1 MLSLKLDRE
10 RCLPIPDFSVRFERG
25 RLCVE
30 KFVIEGKKPLSGVVE
45 IEGSKNAA
53 LPILAA
59 TLLTDTPSII
69 HNVPNLLDVDTMIL
83 VLQSLG
89 VRIDKLSEG
98 TYTIYPDSLVKSDAP
113 YELIRKMRASFLVI
127 GPLISRLRKAQVPL
141 PGGCAIGSR
150 PIDLHI
156 KGFLHLGVQVS
167 THSGYVEAWA
177 EQLHPGE
184 IYLDFPSV
192 GATEN
197 IMMLASVI
205 PGDTVIANAAR
216 EPEVTDLANFL
227 MAMGTEI
234 EGVGT
239 DTIVI
244 HGASKLVGCEYTI
257 INDRIEAGTFYV
269 AAAITGGEVIVKGVN
284 HIVTRSITT
293 KLEEIGAKIKKISE
307 DSLLVSLK
315 GRPHATDIKTMPY
328 PGFPTDMQAQFMTL
342 LCLADG
348 VSVIT
353 ETVFENRFAHVGEL
367 ERMGANIKVEGRSA
381 VVVGVEKLTGTQ
393 VTATDLRAGAALV
406 MAGLAAEG
414 KTEVYGISHVDRG
427 YADLEQKLVKLG
439 ASIKRV
445 NE

>member
-1 MLSLKLDRE
+1 MFPELKG
-10 RCLPIPDFSVRFERG
+10 VWMKG
-25 RLCVE
+25 RVGVE
-30 KFVIEGKKPLSGVVE
+30 KFVINGGNPLSGIVE
-45 IEGSKNAA
+45 IGGSKNAA

-59 TLLTDTPSII
+59 TLLSETPSII
-69 HNVPNLLDVDTMIL
+69 RNIPDLLDVNTMIL
-83 VLQSLG
+83 VLQGLG
-89 VRIDKLSEG
+89 VRIEKLAEG
-98 TYTIYPDSLVKSDAP
+98 TYQIFPDSLIKSDAP
-113 YELIRKMRASFLVI
+113 YELIRKMRASFLVT
-127 GPLISRLRKAQVPL
+127 GPLITRLKRAQVPL

-167 THSGYVEAWA
+167 MHSGYVEAWTD
-177 EQLHPGE
+177 QLHPGE

-227 MAMGTEI
+227 MAMGAKI

-244 HGASKLVGCEYTI
+244 YGTPKLYGCDYSI
-257 INDRIEAGTFYV
+257 INDRIEAGTFCV
-269 AAAITGGEVIVKGVN
+269 AAAITGGNVEVKGVN
-284 HIVTRSITT
+284 HIAMRSIIT
-293 KLEEIGAKIKKISE
+293 KLEEIGAKISKVSE
-307 DSLLVSLK
+307 DSLFISMK
-315 GRPHATDIKTMPY
+315 ERPQATDIKTMPY

-367 ERMGANIKVEGRSA
+367 ERMGVNIKVEGRSA

-393 VTATDLRAGAALV
+393 VTASDLRAGAALV
-406 MAGLAAEG
+406 LAGLAAEG
-414 KTEVYGISHVDRG
+414 TTDVYGISHVDRG
-427 YADLEQKLVKLG
+427 YANLEKKLLKLG

-445 NE
+445 YE

>member
-1 MLSLKLDRE
+1 M
-10 RCLPIPDFSVRFERG
+10 
-25 RLCVE
+25 E
-30 KFVIEGKKPLSGVVE
+30 KFIIQGGNPLSGLVE
-45 IEGSKNAA
+45 IGGSKNAA

-59 TLLTDTPSII
+59 TLLSETPSII
-69 HNVPNLLDVDTMIL
+69 RNIPDLLDVNTMIL
-83 VLQSLG
+83 VLQGLG
-89 VRIDKLSEG
+89 VRIEKLAEG
-98 TYTIYPDSLVKSDAP
+98 TYQIFPDSLIKSDAP
-113 YELIRKMRASFLVI
+113 YELIRKMRASFLVT
-127 GPLISRLRKAQVPL
+127 GPLITRLKRAQVPL

-167 THSGYVEAWA
+167 MHSGYVEAWTD
-177 EQLHPGE
+177 QLHPGE

-227 MAMGTEI
+227 MAMGAKI
-234 EGVGT
+234 DGVGT
-239 DTIVI
+239 DTIII
-244 HGASKLVGCEYTI
+244 HGTPKLYGCDYSI
-257 INDRIEAGTFYV
+257 INDRIEAGTFCV
-269 AAAITGGEVIVKGVN
+269 AAAITGGNVEVKGVN
-284 HIVTRSITT
+284 HIAMRSIIT
-293 KLEEIGAKIKKISE
+293 KLEEIGAKISKVSE
-307 DSLLVSLK
+307 DSLFISMK
-315 GRPHATDIKTMPY
+315 ERPQATDIKTMPY

-367 ERMGANIKVEGRSA
+367 ERMGVNIKVEGRSA

-393 VTATDLRAGAALV
+393 VTASDLRAGAALV
-406 MAGLAAEG
+406 LAGLAAEG
-414 KTEVYGISHVDRG
+414 TTDVYGISHVDRG
-427 YADLEQKLVKLG
+427 YANLEKKLLKLG

-445 NE
+445 YE

>member
-1 MLSLKLDRE
+1 M
-10 RCLPIPDFSVRFERG
+10 
-25 RLCVE
+25 E
-30 KFVIEGKKPLSGVVE
+30 KFIIQGGNPLSGLVE
-45 IEGSKNAA
+45 IGGSKNAA

-59 TLLTDTPSII
+59 TLLSETPSII
-69 HNVPNLLDVDTMIL
+69 RNIPDLLDVNTMIL

-89 VRIDKLSEG
+89 VRIEKIAKG
-98 TYTIYPDSLVKSDAP
+98 AYQIFPDSLIKSDAP
-113 YELIRKMRASFLVI
+113 YELIRKMRASFLVT
-127 GPLISRLRKAQVPL
+127 GPLITRLRRAQVPL

-167 THSGYVEAWA
+167 MHSGYVEAWVD
-177 EQLHPGE
+177 QLHPGE

-205 PGDTVIANAAR
+205 PGDSVIANAAR

-227 MAMGTEI
+227 KAMGAKI
-234 EGVGT
+234 DGVGT

-244 HGASKLVGCEYTI
+244 HGTPKLYGCDYSI
-257 INDRIEAGTFYV
+257 INDRIEAGTFCV
-269 AAAITGGEVIVKGVN
+269 AAAVTGGNVEIKGVN
-284 HIVTRSITT
+284 HVAMRSIVT
-293 KLEEIGAKIKKISE
+293 KLEEIGARVTKVSE
-307 DSLLVSLK
+307 DSLLVSMK
-315 GRPHATDIKTMPY
+315 VKPHATDIKTMPY

-367 ERMGANIKVEGRSA
+367 ERMGGNIKVEGRSA
-381 VVVGVEKLTGTQ
+381 IVVGVEKLTGTQ
-393 VTATDLRAGAALV
+393 VTASDLRAGAALV
-406 MAGLAAEG
+406 LAGLAAEG
-414 KTEVYGISHVDRG
+414 TTNVYGVSHVDRG
-427 YADLEQKLVKLG
+427 YENLEKKLLKLG

>member
-1 MLSLKLDRE
+1 MFPELKG
-10 RCLPIPDFSVRFERG
+10 VWMKG
-25 RLCVE
+25 RVGVE
-30 KFVIEGKKPLSGVVE
+30 KFVINGGNPLSGIVE
-45 IEGSKNAA
+45 IGGSKNAA

-59 TLLTDTPSII
+59 TLLSETPSII
-69 HNVPNLLDVDTMIL
+69 RNIPDLLDVNTMIL
-83 VLQSLG
+83 VLQGLG
-89 VRIDKLSEG
+89 VRIEKLAEG
-98 TYTIYPDSLVKSDAP
+98 TYQIFPDSLIKSDAP
-113 YELIRKMRASFLVI
+113 YELIRKMRASFLVT
-127 GPLISRLRKAQVPL
+127 GPLITRLKRAQVPL

-167 THSGYVEAWA
+167 MHSGYVEAWTD
-177 EQLHPGE
+177 QLHPGE

-227 MAMGTEI
+227 MAMGAKI
-234 EGVGT
+234 DGVGT
-239 DTIVI
+239 DTIII
-244 HGASKLVGCEYTI
+244 HGTPKLYGCDYSI
-257 INDRIEAGTFYV
+257 INDRIEAGTFCV
-269 AAAITGGEVIVKGVN
+269 AAAITGGNVEVKGVN
-284 HIVTRSITT
+284 HIAMRSIIT
-293 KLEEIGAKIKKISE
+293 KLEEIGAKISKVSE
-307 DSLLVSLK
+307 DSLFISMK
-315 GRPHATDIKTMPY
+315 ERPQATDIKTMPY

-367 ERMGANIKVEGRSA
+367 ERMGVNIKVEGRSA

-393 VTATDLRAGAALV
+393 VTASDLRAGAALV
-406 MAGLAAEG
+406 LAGLAAEG
-414 KTEVYGISHVDRG
+414 TTDVYGISHVDRG
-427 YADLEQKLVKLG
+427 YANLEKKLLKLG

-445 NE
+445 YE

>member
-1 MLSLKLDRE
+1 MK
-10 RCLPIPDFSVRFERG
+10 G
-25 RLCVE
+25 RIGVE
-30 KFVIEGKKPLSGVVE
+30 KFVINGGNPLSGIVE
-45 IEGSKNAA
+45 IGGSKNAA

-59 TLLTDTPSII
+59 TLLSEAPSII
-69 HNVPNLLDVDTMIL
+69 RNIPDLLDVNTMIL
-83 VLQSLG
+83 VLQGLG
-89 VRIDKLSEG
+89 VRIEKLAEG
-98 TYTIYPDSLVKSDAP
+98 TYQIFPDSLIKSDAP
-113 YELIRKMRASFLVI
+113 YELIRKMRASFLVT
-127 GPLISRLRKAQVPL
+127 GPLITRLKRAQVPL

-167 THSGYVEAWA
+167 MHSGYVEAWTD
-177 EQLHPGE
+177 QLHSGE

-227 MAMGTEI
+227 KAMGAKI
-234 EGVGT
+234 DGVGT

-244 HGASKLVGCEYTI
+244 HGTPKLYGCDYSI
-257 INDRIEAGTFYV
+257 INDRIEAGTFCV
-269 AAAITGGEVIVKGVN
+269 AAAITSGNVEVKGVN
-284 HIVTRSITT
+284 HIAMRSIIT
-293 KLEEIGAKIKKISE
+293 KLEEIGAKISKVSE
-307 DSLLVSLK
+307 DSLFISMK
-315 GRPHATDIKTMPY
+315 ERPRATDIKTMPY

-367 ERMGANIKVEGRSA
+367 ERMGVNIKVEGRSA

-393 VTATDLRAGAALV
+393 VTASDLRAGAALV
-406 MAGLAAEG
+406 LAGLAAEG
-414 KTEVYGISHVDRG
+414 TTDVYGISHVDRG
-427 YADLEQKLVKLG
+427 YANLEKKLLKLG

-445 NE
+445 YE

>member
-1 MLSLKLDRE
+1 MK
-10 RCLPIPDFSVRFERG
+10 G
-25 RLCVE
+25 RIGVE
-30 KFVIEGKKPLSGVVE
+30 KFIIQGGNPLSGLVE
-45 IEGSKNAA
+45 IGGSKNAA

-59 TLLTDTPSII
+59 TLLSETPSII
-69 HNVPNLLDVDTMIL
+69 RNIPDLLDVNTMIL

-89 VRIDKLSEG
+89 VRIEKIAKG
-98 TYTIYPDSLVKSDAP
+98 AYQIFPDSLIKSDAP
-113 YELIRKMRASFLVI
+113 YELIRKMRASFLVT
-127 GPLISRLRKAQVPL
+127 GPLITRLRRAQVPL

-167 THSGYVEAWA
+167 MNSGYVEAWVD
-177 EQLHPGE
+177 QLHPGE

-205 PGDTVIANAAR
+205 PGDSVIANAAR

-227 MAMGTEI
+227 KAMGAKI
-234 EGVGT
+234 DGVGT

-244 HGASKLVGCEYTI
+244 HGTPKLYGCDYSI
-257 INDRIEAGTFYV
+257 INDRIEAGTFCV
-269 AAAITGGEVIVKGVN
+269 AAAVTGGNVEIKGVN
-284 HIVTRSITT
+284 HVAMRSIVT
-293 KLEEIGAKIKKISE
+293 KLEEIGARVTKVSE
-307 DSLLVSLK
+307 DSLLVSMK
-315 GRPHATDIKTMPY
+315 VKPHATDIKTMPY

-367 ERMGANIKVEGRSA
+367 ERMGGNIKVEGRSA
-381 VVVGVEKLTGTQ
+381 IVVGVEKLTGTQ
-393 VTATDLRAGAALV
+393 VTASDLRAGAALV
-406 MAGLAAEG
+406 LAGLAAEG
-414 KTEVYGISHVDRG
+414 TTDVYGVSHVDRG
-427 YADLEQKLVKLG
+427 YENLEKKLLKLG

>member
-1 MLSLKLDRE
+1 MK
-10 RCLPIPDFSVRFERG
+10 G
-25 RLCVE
+25 RVGVE
-30 KFVIEGKKPLSGVVE
+30 KFVINGGNPLSGIVE
-45 IEGSKNAA
+45 IGGSKNAA

-59 TLLTDTPSII
+59 TLLSETPSII
-69 HNVPNLLDVDTMIL
+69 RNIPDLLDVNTMIL
-83 VLQSLG
+83 VLQGLG
-89 VRIDKLSEG
+89 VRIEKLAEG
-98 TYTIYPDSLVKSDAP
+98 TYQIFPDSLIKSDAP
-113 YELIRKMRASFLVI
+113 YELIRKMRASFLVT
-127 GPLISRLRKAQVPL
+127 GPLITRLKRAQVPL

-167 THSGYVEAWA
+167 MHSGYVEAWTD
-177 EQLHPGE
+177 QLHPGE

-227 MAMGTEI
+227 MAMGAKI
-234 EGVGT
+234 DGVGT
-239 DTIVI
+239 DTIII
-244 HGASKLVGCEYTI
+244 HGTPKLYGCDYSI
-257 INDRIEAGTFYV
+257 INDRIEAGTFCV
-269 AAAITGGEVIVKGVN
+269 AAAITGGNVEVKGVN
-284 HIVTRSITT
+284 HIAMRSIIT
-293 KLEEIGAKIKKISE
+293 KLEEIGAKISKVSE
-307 DSLLVSLK
+307 DSLFISMK
-315 GRPHATDIKTMPY
+315 ERPQATDIKTMPY

-367 ERMGANIKVEGRSA
+367 ERMGVNIKVEGRSA

-393 VTATDLRAGAALV
+393 VTASDLRAGAALV
-406 MAGLAAEG
+406 LAGLAAEG
-414 KTEVYGISHVDRG
+414 TTDVYGISHVDRG
-427 YADLEQKLVKLG
+427 YANLEKKLLKLG

-445 NE
+445 YE

>member
-1 MLSLKLDRE
+1 
-10 RCLPIPDFSVRFERG
+10 
-25 RLCVE
+25 VE
-30 KFVIEGKKPLSGVVE
+30 KFVINGGNPLAGLVE
-45 IEGSKNAA
+45 IGGSKNAA

-59 TLLTDTPSII
+59 TLLSETPSII
-69 HNVPNLLDVDTMIL
+69 RNIPDLLDVNTMIL
-83 VLQSLG
+83 VLQGLG
-89 VRIDKLSEG
+89 VKIEKLAEG
-98 TYTIYPDSLVKSDAP
+98 TFQIFPDSLIKSDAP
-113 YELIRKMRASFLVI
+113 YELIRKMRASFLVT
-127 GPLISRLRKAQVPL
+127 GPLITRLKRAQVPL

-167 THSGYVEAWA
+167 MHSGYVEAWTD
-177 EQLHPGE
+177 QLHPGE

-227 MAMGTEI
+227 MAMGAKI

-244 HGASKLVGCEYTI
+244 YGTPKLYGCDYSI
-257 INDRIEAGTFYV
+257 INDRIEAGTFCV
-269 AAAITGGEVIVKGVN
+269 AAAITGGDVEIKGVN
-284 HIVTRSITT
+284 HIAMRSIIT
-293 KLEEIGAKIKKISE
+293 KLEEIGAKISKVSE
-307 DSLLVSLK
+307 DSLFISMK
-315 GRPHATDIKTMPY
+315 ERPRATDIKTMPY

-367 ERMGANIKVEGRSA
+367 ERMGVNIKVEGRSA

-393 VTATDLRAGAALV
+393 VTASDLRAGAALV
-406 MAGLAAEG
+406 LAGLAAEG
-414 KTEVYGISHVDRG
+414 TTDVYGISHVDRG
-427 YADLEQKLVKLG
+427 YANLEKKLHKLG

-445 NE
+445 YE

>member
-1 MLSLKLDRE
+1 
-10 RCLPIPDFSVRFERG
+10 
-25 RLCVE
+25 VE
-30 KFVIEGKKPLSGVVE
+30 KFIIQGGNPLSGLVE
-45 IEGSKNAA
+45 IGGSKNAA

-59 TLLTDTPSII
+59 TLLSETPSII
-69 HNVPNLLDVDTMIL
+69 RNIPDLLDVNTMIL

-89 VRIDKLSEG
+89 VRIEKIAKG
-98 TYTIYPDSLVKSDAP
+98 AYQIFPDSLIKSDAP
-113 YELIRKMRASFLVI
+113 YELIRKMRASFLVT
-127 GPLISRLRKAQVPL
+127 GPLITRLRRAQVPL

-167 THSGYVEAWA
+167 MHSGYVEAWVD
-177 EQLHPGE
+177 QLHPGE

-205 PGDTVIANAAR
+205 PGDSVIANAAR

-227 MAMGTEI
+227 KAMGAKI
-234 EGVGT
+234 DGVGT

-244 HGASKLVGCEYTI
+244 HGTPKLYGCDYSI
-257 INDRIEAGTFYV
+257 INDRIEAGTFCV
-269 AAAITGGEVIVKGVN
+269 AAAVTGGNVEIKGVN
-284 HIVTRSITT
+284 HVAMRSIVT
-293 KLEEIGAKIKKISE
+293 KLEEIGARVTKVSE
-307 DSLLVSLK
+307 DSLLVSMK
-315 GRPHATDIKTMPY
+315 VKPHATDIKTMPY

-367 ERMGANIKVEGRSA
+367 ERMGGNIKVEGRSA
-381 VVVGVEKLTGTQ
+381 IVVGVEKLTGTQ
-393 VTATDLRAGAALV
+393 VTASDLRAGAALV
-406 MAGLAAEG
+406 LAGLAAEG
-414 KTEVYGISHVDRG
+414 TTNVYGVSHVDRG
-427 YADLEQKLVKLG
+427 YENLEKKLLKLG

>member
-1 MLSLKLDRE
+1 M
-10 RCLPIPDFSVRFERG
+10 
-25 RLCVE
+25 E
-30 KFVIEGKKPLSGVVE
+30 KFIIQGGNPLSGLVE
-45 IEGSKNAA
+45 IGGSKNAA

-59 TLLTDTPSII
+59 TLLSETPSII
-69 HNVPNLLDVDTMIL
+69 RNIPDLLDVNTMIL

-89 VRIDKLSEG
+89 VRIEKIAKG
-98 TYTIYPDSLVKSDAP
+98 AYQIFPDSLIKSDAP
-113 YELIRKMRASFLVI
+113 YELIRKMRASFLVT
-127 GPLISRLRKAQVPL
+127 GPLITRLRRAQVPL

-167 THSGYVEAWA
+167 MHSGYVEAWVD
-177 EQLHPGE
+177 QLHPGE

-205 PGDTVIANAAR
+205 PGDSVIAKPAR

-227 MAMGTEI
+227 KAMGAKI
-234 EGVGT
+234 DGVGT

-244 HGASKLVGCEYTI
+244 HGTPKLYGCDYSI
-257 INDRIEAGTFYV
+257 INDRIEAGTFCV
-269 AAAITGGEVIVKGVN
+269 AAAVTGGNVEIKGVN
-284 HIVTRSITT
+284 HVAMRSIVT
-293 KLEEIGAKIKKISE
+293 KLEEIGARVTKVSE
-307 DSLLVSLK
+307 DSLLVSMK
-315 GRPHATDIKTMPY
+315 VKPHATDIKTMPY

-367 ERMGANIKVEGRSA
+367 ERMGGNIKVEGRSA
-381 VVVGVEKLTGTQ
+381 IVVGVEKLTGTQ
-393 VTATDLRAGAALV
+393 VTASDLRAGAALV
-406 MAGLAAEG
+406 LAGLAAEG
-414 KTEVYGISHVDRG
+414 TTNVYGVSHVDRG
-427 YADLEQKLVKLG
+427 YENLEKKLLKLG

>member
-1 MLSLKLDRE
+1 MK
-10 RCLPIPDFSVRFERG
+10 G
-25 RLCVE
+25 RVGVE
-30 KFVIEGKKPLSGVVE
+30 KFVINGGNPLSGIVE
-45 IEGSKNAA
+45 IGGSKNAA

-59 TLLTDTPSII
+59 TLLSETPSII
-69 HNVPNLLDVDTMIL
+69 RNIPDLLDVNTMIL
-83 VLQSLG
+83 VLQGLG
-89 VRIDKLSEG
+89 VRIEKLAEG
-98 TYTIYPDSLVKSDAP
+98 TYQIFPDSLIKSDAP
-113 YELIRKMRASFLVI
+113 YELIRKMRASFLVT
-127 GPLISRLRKAQVPL
+127 GPLITRLNRAQVPL

-167 THSGYVEAWA
+167 MHSGYVEAWTD
-177 EQLHPGE
+177 QLHPGE

-227 MAMGTEI
+227 MAMGAKI
-234 EGVGT
+234 DGVGT
-239 DTIVI
+239 DTIII
-244 HGASKLVGCEYTI
+244 HGTPKLYGCDYSI
-257 INDRIEAGTFYV
+257 INDRIEAGTFCV
-269 AAAITGGEVIVKGVN
+269 AAAITGGNVEVKGVN
-284 HIVTRSITT
+284 HIAMRSIIT
-293 KLEEIGAKIKKISE
+293 KLEEIGAKISKVSE
-307 DSLLVSLK
+307 DSLFISMK
-315 GRPHATDIKTMPY
+315 ERPQATDIKTMPY

-367 ERMGANIKVEGRSA
+367 ERMGVNIKVEGRSA

-393 VTATDLRAGAALV
+393 VTASDLRAGAALV
-406 MAGLAAEG
+406 LAGLAAEG
-414 KTEVYGISHVDRG
+414 TTDVYGISHVDRG
-427 YADLEQKLVKLG
+427 YANLEKKLLKLG

-445 NE
+445 YE

>member
-1 MLSLKLDRE
+1 MK
-10 RCLPIPDFSVRFERG
+10 G
-25 RLCVE
+25 RIGVE
-30 KFVIEGKKPLSGVVE
+30 KFVINGGNPLSGIVE
-45 IEGSKNAA
+45 IGGSKNAA

-59 TLLTDTPSII
+59 TLLSEAPSII
-69 HNVPNLLDVDTMIL
+69 RNIPDLLDVNTMIL
-83 VLQSLG
+83 VLQGLG
-89 VRIDKLSEG
+89 VRIEKLAEG
-98 TYTIYPDSLVKSDAP
+98 TYQIFPDSLIKSDAP
-113 YELIRKMRASFLVI
+113 YELIRKMRASFLVT
-127 GPLISRLRKAQVPL
+127 GPLITRLKRAQVPL

-167 THSGYVEAWA
+167 MHSGYVEAWTD
-177 EQLHPGE
+177 QLHPGE

-227 MAMGTEI
+227 KAMGAKI
-234 EGVGT
+234 DGVGT

-244 HGASKLVGCEYTI
+244 HGTPKLYGCDYSI
-257 INDRIEAGTFYV
+257 INDRIEAGTFCV
-269 AAAITGGEVIVKGVN
+269 AAAITSGNVEVKGVN
-284 HIVTRSITT
+284 HVAMRSIIT
-293 KLEEIGAKIKKISE
+293 KLEEIGAKISKVSE
-307 DSLLVSLK
+307 DSLFISMK
-315 GRPHATDIKTMPY
+315 ERPRATDIKTMPY

-367 ERMGANIKVEGRSA
+367 ERMGVNIKVEGRSA

-393 VTATDLRAGAALV
+393 VTASDLRAGAALV
-406 MAGLAAEG
+406 LAGLAAEG
-414 KTEVYGISHVDRG
+414 TTDVYGISHVDRG
-427 YADLEQKLVKLG
+427 YANLEKKLLKLG

-445 NE
+445 YE

>member
-1 MLSLKLDRE
+1 M
-10 RCLPIPDFSVRFERG
+10 
-25 RLCVE
+25 E
-30 KFVIEGKKPLSGVVE
+30 KFIIQGGNPLSGLVE
-45 IEGSKNAA
+45 IVGSKNAA
-53 LPILAA
+53 LPSLAA
-59 TLLTDTPSII
+59 TLLRETPSII
-69 HNVPNLLDVDTMIL
+69 RNIPDLLDVNTMIL
-83 VLQSLG
+83 VLQGLG
-89 VRIDKLSEG
+89 VRIEKLAEG
-98 TYTIYPDSLVKSDAP
+98 TYQIFPDSLIKSYAP
-113 YELIRKMRASFLVI
+113 YELIRKIRAAFLVT
-127 GPLISRLRKAQVPL
+127 GPLITRLKRAQVPL

-167 THSGYVEAWA
+167 MHSGYVEAWTD
-177 EQLHPGE
+177 QLHPGE

-227 MAMGTEI
+227 MAMGAKI
-234 EGVGT
+234 DGVGT
-239 DTIVI
+239 DTIII
-244 HGASKLVGCEYTI
+244 HGTPKLYGCDYSI
-257 INDRIEAGTFYV
+257 INDRIEAGTFCV
-269 AAAITGGEVIVKGVN
+269 AAAITGGNVEVKGVN
-284 HIVTRSITT
+284 HIAMRSIIT
-293 KLEEIGAKIKKISE
+293 KLEEIGAKISKVSE
-307 DSLLVSLK
+307 DSLFISMK
-315 GRPHATDIKTMPY
+315 ERPQATDIKTMPY

-367 ERMGANIKVEGRSA
+367 ERMGVNIKVEGRSA

-393 VTATDLRAGAALV
+393 VTASDLRAGAALV
-406 MAGLAAEG
+406 LAGLAAEG
-414 KTEVYGISHVDRG
+414 TTDVYGISHVDRG
-427 YADLEQKLVKLG
+427 YANLEKKLLKLG

-445 NE
+445 YE

>member
-1 MLSLKLDRE
+1 MK
-10 RCLPIPDFSVRFERG
+10 G
-25 RLCVE
+25 RVGVE
-30 KFVIEGKKPLSGVVE
+30 KFVINGGNPLSGIVE
-45 IEGSKNAA
+45 IGGSKNAA

-59 TLLTDTPSII
+59 TLLSETPSII
-69 HNVPNLLDVDTMIL
+69 RNIPDLLDVNTMIL
-83 VLQSLG
+83 VLQGLG
-89 VRIDKLSEG
+89 VRIEKLAEG
-98 TYTIYPDSLVKSDAP
+98 TYQIFPDSLIKSDAP
-113 YELIRKMRASFLVI
+113 YELIRKMRASFLVT
-127 GPLISRLRKAQVPL
+127 GPLITRLKRAQVPL

-167 THSGYVEAWA
+167 MHSGYVEAWTD
-177 EQLHPGE
+177 QLHPGE

-227 MAMGTEI
+227 MAMGAKI
-234 EGVGT
+234 DGVGT
-239 DTIVI
+239 DTIII
-244 HGASKLVGCEYTI
+244 HGTPKLYGCDYSI
-257 INDRIEAGTFYV
+257 INDRIEAGTFCV
-269 AAAITGGEVIVKGVN
+269 AAAITGGDVEIKGVN
-284 HIVTRSITT
+284 HIAMRSIIT
-293 KLEEIGAKIKKISE
+293 KLEEIGAKISKVSE
-307 DSLLVSLK
+307 DSLFISMK
-315 GRPHATDIKTMPY
+315 ERPQATDIKTMPY

-367 ERMGANIKVEGRSA
+367 ERMGVNIKVEGRSA

-393 VTATDLRAGAALV
+393 VTASDLRAGAALV
-406 MAGLAAEG
+406 LAGLAAEG
-414 KTEVYGISHVDRG
+414 TTDVYGISHVDRG
-427 YADLEQKLVKLG
+427 YANLEKKLLKLG

-445 NE
+445 YE

>member
-1 MLSLKLDRE
+1 M
-10 RCLPIPDFSVRFERG
+10 
-25 RLCVE
+25 E
-30 KFVIEGKKPLSGVVE
+30 KFVINGGNPLAGLVE
-45 IEGSKNAA
+45 IGGSKNAA

-59 TLLTDTPSII
+59 TLLSETPSII
-69 HNVPNLLDVDTMIL
+69 RNIPDLLDVNTMIL
-83 VLQSLG
+83 VLQGLG
-89 VRIDKLSEG
+89 VRIEKLAEG
-98 TYTIYPDSLVKSDAP
+98 TYQIFPDSLIKSDAP
-113 YELIRKMRASFLVI
+113 YELIRKMRASFLVT
-127 GPLISRLRKAQVPL
+127 GPLITRLKRAQVPL

-167 THSGYVEAWA
+167 MHSGYVEAWTD
-177 EQLHPGE
+177 QLHPGE

-227 MAMGTEI
+227 MAMGAKI

-244 HGASKLVGCEYTI
+244 YGTPKLYGCDYSI
-257 INDRIEAGTFYV
+257 INDRIEAGTFCV
-269 AAAITGGEVIVKGVN
+269 AAAITGGDVEIKGVN
-284 HIVTRSITT
+284 HIAMRSIIT
-293 KLEEIGAKIKKISE
+293 KLEEIGAKISKVSE
-307 DSLLVSLK
+307 DSLFISMK
-315 GRPHATDIKTMPY
+315 ERPRATDIKTMPY

-367 ERMGANIKVEGRSA
+367 ERMGVNIKVEGRSA

-393 VTATDLRAGAALV
+393 VTASDLRAGAALV
-406 MAGLAAEG
+406 LAGLAAEG
-414 KTEVYGISHVDRG
+414 TTDVYGISHVDRG
-427 YADLEQKLVKLG
+427 YANLEKKLHKLG

-445 NE
+445 YE

>member
-1 MLSLKLDRE
+1 LK
-10 RCLPIPDFSVRFERG
+10 G
-25 RLCVE
+25 RIGVE
-30 KFVIEGKKPLSGVVE
+30 KFIIQGGNPLSGLVE
-45 IEGSKNAA
+45 IGGSKNAA

-59 TLLTDTPSII
+59 TLLSETPSII
-69 HNVPNLLDVDTMIL
+69 RNIPDLLDVNTMIL

-89 VRIDKLSEG
+89 VRIEKIAKG
-98 TYTIYPDSLVKSDAP
+98 AYQIFPDSLIKSDAP
-113 YELIRKMRASFLVI
+113 YELIRKMRASFLVT
-127 GPLISRLRKAQVPL
+127 GPLITRLRRAQVPL

-167 THSGYVEAWA
+167 MHSGYVEAWVD
-177 EQLHPGE
+177 QLHPGE

-205 PGDTVIANAAR
+205 PGDSVIANAAR

-227 MAMGTEI
+227 KAMGAKI
-234 EGVGT
+234 DGVGT

-244 HGASKLVGCEYTI
+244 HGTPKLYGCDYSI
-257 INDRIEAGTFYV
+257 INDRIEAGTFCV
-269 AAAITGGEVIVKGVN
+269 AAAVTGGNVEIKGVN
-284 HIVTRSITT
+284 HVAMRSIVT
-293 KLEEIGAKIKKISE
+293 KLEEIGARVTKVSE
-307 DSLLVSLK
+307 DSLLVSMK
-315 GRPHATDIKTMPY
+315 VKPHATDIKTMPY

-367 ERMGANIKVEGRSA
+367 ERMGGNIKVEGRSA
-381 VVVGVEKLTGTQ
+381 IVVGVEKLTGTQ
-393 VTATDLRAGAALV
+393 VTASDLRAGAALV
-406 MAGLAAEG
+406 LAGLAAEG
-414 KTEVYGISHVDRG
+414 TTDVYGVSHVDRG
-427 YADLEQKLVKLG
+427 YENLEKKLLKLG

>member
-1 MLSLKLDRE
+1 MK
-10 RCLPIPDFSVRFERG
+10 G
-25 RLCVE
+25 RIGVE
-30 KFVIEGKKPLSGVVE
+30 KFVINGGNPLSGIVE
-45 IEGSKNAA
+45 IGGSKNAA

-59 TLLTDTPSII
+59 TLLSEAPSII
-69 HNVPNLLDVDTMIL
+69 RNIPDLLDVNTMIL
-83 VLQSLG
+83 VLQGLG
-89 VRIDKLSEG
+89 VRIEKLAEG
-98 TYTIYPDSLVKSDAP
+98 TYQIFPDSLIKSDAP
-113 YELIRKMRASFLVI
+113 YELIRKMRASFLVT
-127 GPLISRLRKAQVPL
+127 GPLITRLKRAQVPL

-167 THSGYVEAWA
+167 MHSGYVEAWTD
-177 EQLHPGE
+177 QLHPGE

-227 MAMGTEI
+227 KAMGAKI
-234 EGVGT
+234 DGVGT

-244 HGASKLVGCEYTI
+244 HGTPKLYGCDYSI
-257 INDRIEAGTFYV
+257 INDRIEAGTFCV
-269 AAAITGGEVIVKGVN
+269 AAAITSGNVEVKGVN
-284 HIVTRSITT
+284 HIAMRSIIT
-293 KLEEIGAKIKKISE
+293 KLEEIGAKISKVSE
-307 DSLLVSLK
+307 DSLFISMK
-315 GRPHATDIKTMPY
+315 ERPRATDIKTMPY

-367 ERMGANIKVEGRSA
+367 ERMGVNIKVEGRSA

-393 VTATDLRAGAALV
+393 VTASDLRAGAALV
-406 MAGLAAEG
+406 LAGLAAEG
-414 KTEVYGISHVDRG
+414 TTDVYGISHVDRG
-427 YADLEQKLVKLG
+427 YANLEKKLLKLG

-445 NE
+445 YE

>member
-1 MLSLKLDRE
+1 MK
-10 RCLPIPDFSVRFERG
+10 G
-25 RLCVE
+25 RVGVE
-30 KFVIEGKKPLSGVVE
+30 KFVINGGNPLSGIVE
-45 IEGSKNAA
+45 IGGSKNAA

-59 TLLTDTPSII
+59 TLLSETPSII
-69 HNVPNLLDVDTMIL
+69 RNIPDLLDVNTMIL
-83 VLQSLG
+83 VLQGLG
-89 VRIDKLSEG
+89 VRIEKLAEG
-98 TYTIYPDSLVKSDAP
+98 TYQIFPDSLIKSDAP
-113 YELIRKMRASFLVI
+113 YELIRKMRASFLVT
-127 GPLISRLRKAQVPL
+127 GPLITRLKRAQVPL

-167 THSGYVEAWA
+167 MHSGYVEAWTD
-177 EQLHPGE
+177 QLHPGE

-197 IMMLASVI
+197 VMMLASVI

-227 MAMGTEI
+227 MAMGAKI
-234 EGVGT
+234 DGVGT
-239 DTIVI
+239 DTIII
-244 HGASKLVGCEYTI
+244 HGTPKLYGCDYSI
-257 INDRIEAGTFYV
+257 INDRIEAGTFCV
-269 AAAITGGEVIVKGVN
+269 AAAITGGNVEVKGVN
-284 HIVTRSITT
+284 HIAMRSIIT
-293 KLEEIGAKIKKISE
+293 KLEEIGAKISKVSE
-307 DSLLVSLK
+307 DSLFISMK
-315 GRPHATDIKTMPY
+315 ERPQATDIKTMPY

-367 ERMGANIKVEGRSA
+367 ERMGVNIKVEGRSA

-393 VTATDLRAGAALV
+393 VTASDLRAGAALV
-406 MAGLAAEG
+406 LAGLAAEG
-414 KTEVYGISHVDRG
+414 TTDVYGISHVDRG
-427 YADLEQKLVKLG
+427 YANLEKKLLKLG

-445 NE
+445 YE

>member
-1 MLSLKLDRE
+1 M
-10 RCLPIPDFSVRFERG
+10 
-25 RLCVE
+25 E
-30 KFVIEGKKPLSGVVE
+30 KFVINGGNPLSGIVE
-45 IEGSKNAA
+45 IGGSKNAA

-59 TLLTDTPSII
+59 TLLSETPSII
-69 HNVPNLLDVDTMIL
+69 RNIPDLLDVNTMIL
-83 VLQSLG
+83 VLQGLG
-89 VRIDKLSEG
+89 VRIEKLAEG
-98 TYTIYPDSLVKSDAP
+98 TYQIFPDSLIKSDAP
-113 YELIRKMRASFLVI
+113 YELIRKMRASFLVT
-127 GPLISRLRKAQVPL
+127 GPLITRLKRAQVPL

-167 THSGYVEAWA
+167 MHSGYVEAWTD
-177 EQLHPGE
+177 QLHPGE

-227 MAMGTEI
+227 MAMGAKI
-234 EGVGT
+234 DGVGT
-239 DTIVI
+239 DTIII
-244 HGASKLVGCEYTI
+244 HGTPKLYGCDYSI
-257 INDRIEAGTFYV
+257 INDRIEAGTFCV
-269 AAAITGGEVIVKGVN
+269 AAAITGGNVEVKGVN
-284 HIVTRSITT
+284 HIAMRSIIT
-293 KLEEIGAKIKKISE
+293 KLEEIGAKISKVSE
-307 DSLLVSLK
+307 DSLFISMK
-315 GRPHATDIKTMPY
+315 ERPQATDIKTMPY

-367 ERMGANIKVEGRSA
+367 ERMGVNIKVEGRSA

-393 VTATDLRAGAALV
+393 VTASDLRAGAALV
-406 MAGLAAEG
+406 LAGLAAEG
-414 KTEVYGISHVDRG
+414 TTDVYGISHVDRG
-427 YADLEQKLVKLG
+427 YANLEKKLLKLG

-445 NE
+445 YE